1 MPLMTP
7 VELPERRLQI
17 TPQTR
22 LVLLGSCFATHI
34 GARLR
39 GAGLRTEVNPF
50 GVLYN
55 PESIALAV
63 DALLDGDVKENWF
76 FYGRDNLWHSW
87 LHSTEYSAPDKDAC
101 LKRVEER
108 FTAAREMLLQ
118 ADVVCF
124 TFGTNRVYEYEGRVV
139 GNCHKQPA
147 AQFKERQ
154 LGIAEIVTRW
164 RTLLKRL
171 HEANPKLQV
180 LFTVSPY
187 RYAKYGFVENQRA
200 KATLLLAVEQLVNE
214 ERLTVNGERLTVNGE
229 RLTVNEERLTVNGE
243 RLTGGGMP
251 NVSYFPAYEILLD
264 ELRDYRFYA
273 EDMLHPSE
281 QAVTYIWQRFT
292 SWAFTPE
299 AVKLTQEWERTER
312 DLAHRPLNPDSEA
325 HKAFLKK
332 VLERREHLKL
342 LFLDN

>member
-7 VELPERRLQI
+7 VALPERRVQI
-17 TPQTR
+17 APQSR

-63 DALLDGDVKENWF
+63 DALLDGEVREDWL
-76 FYGRDNLWHSW
+76 FYGRDEMWHSW
-87 LHSTEYSAPDKDAC
+87 LHATEFSALDKDTC
-101 LKRVEER
+101 LGRVEER

-124 TFGTNRVYEYEGRVV
+124 TFGTNRVYEHEGRVV

-147 AQFKERQ
+147 AEFKERA
-154 LGIAEIVTRW
+154 LSVGEIVERW
-164 RTLLKRL
+164 RKLLGRL
-171 HEANPKLQV
+171 HEANPQLQV
-180 LFTVSPY
+180 IFTVSPY
-187 RYAKYGFVENQRA
+187 RYAKYGMVENQRA
-200 KATLLLAVEQLVNE
+200 KATLLLAVEQLV
-214 ERLTVNGERLTVNGE
+214 
-229 RLTVNEERLTVNGE
+229 
-243 RLTGGGMP
+243 TGNP
-251 NVSYFPAYEILLD
+251 NAHYFPAYEIQLD

-281 QAVTYIWQRFT
+281 QAVTYIWQRFS

-299 AVKLTQEWERTER
+299 AVKFSQEWERTER

-332 VLERREHLKL
+332 ALERREKLKL
-342 LFLDN
+342 LLLDN

>member
-1 MPLMTP
+1 MMPLMTP
-7 VELPERRLQI
+7 VELPECRLQI

-87 LHSTEYSAPDKDAC
+87 LHSTEFSAPDKDAC

-124 TFGTNRVYEYEGRVV
+124 TFGTNRVYECEGRVV

-171 HEANPKLQV
+171 HAANPKLQV

-214 ERLTVNGERLTVNGE
+214 VWLTVYGE
-229 RLTVNEERLTVNGE
+229 RLTVNEERLMVNGE

-299 AVKLTQEWERTER
+299 AVKFAQEWERTER

-342 LFLDN
+342 LLLDN

>member
-1 MPLMTP
+1 MMPLMTP
-7 VELPERRLQI
+7 VALPERSVQI
-17 TPQTR
+17 APQSR

-63 DALLDGDVKENWF
+63 DALLDGEVREDWL
-76 FYGRDNLWHSW
+76 FYGRDEMWHSW
-87 LHSTEYSAPDKDAC
+87 LHATEFSALDKDTC
-101 LKRVEER
+101 LGRVEER

-124 TFGTNRVYEYEGRVV
+124 TFGTNRVYEHEDRIV

-147 AQFKERQ
+147 AEFKECA
-154 LGIAEIVTRW
+154 LSVGEIVERW
-164 RTLLKRL
+164 RKLLGRL
-171 HEANPKLQV
+171 HEANPQLQV
-180 LFTVSPY
+180 IFTVSPY
-187 RYAKYGFVENQRA
+187 RYAKYGMVENQRA
-200 KATLLLAVEQLVNE
+200 KATLLLAVEQLV
-214 ERLTVNGERLTVNGE
+214 
-229 RLTVNEERLTVNGE
+229 
-243 RLTGGGMP
+243 TGNP
-251 NVSYFPAYEILLD
+251 NAHYFPAYEIQLD

-299 AVKLTQEWERTER
+299 TVKFSQEWERTER
-312 DLAHRPLNPDSEA
+312 DLAHRPQNPDSEA
-325 HKAFLKK
+325 HKTFIEK
-332 VLERREHLKL
+332 VMARREQL
-342 LFLDN
+342 LEQIF

>member
-1 MPLMTP
+1 MMPLMTP

-63 DALLDGDVKENWF
+63 AALLDGDVKENWF

-87 LHSTEYSAPDKDAC
+87 LHSTEFSAPDKDTC

-108 FTAAREMLLQ
+108 FTAAREMLLR

-124 TFGTNRVYEYEGRVV
+124 TFGTNRVYEHEGRVV

-147 AQFKERQ
+147 AEFKERA
-154 LGIAEIVTRW
+154 LSVGEIVARW
-164 RTLLKRL
+164 HTLLKRL
-171 HEANPKLQV
+171 HEANSKLQV
-180 LFTVSPY
+180 IFTVSPY
-187 RYAKYGFVENQRA
+187 RYAKYGMVENQRA
-200 KATLLLAVEQLVNE
+200 KATLLLAVEQLV
-214 ERLTVNGERLTVNGE
+214 
-229 RLTVNEERLTVNGE
+229 
-243 RLTGGGMP
+243 TGNP
-251 NVSYFPAYEILLD
+251 NAHYFPAYEILLD

-281 QAVTYIWQRFT
+281 QAVTYIWQRFS

-299 AVKLTQEWERTER
+299 AVKFSQEWERTER

-332 VLERREHLKL
+332 ALERREKLKL
-342 LFLDN
+342 LLLDN

>member
-1 MPLMTP
+1 MTP
-7 VELPERRLQI
+7 VALPERRVQI
-17 TPQTR
+17 APQSR

-63 DALLDGDVKENWF
+63 DALLDGEVREDWL
-76 FYGRDNLWHSW
+76 FYGRDEMWHSW
-87 LHSTEYSAPDKDAC
+87 LHATEFSALDKDTC
-101 LKRVEER
+101 LGRVEER

-124 TFGTNRVYEYEGRVV
+124 TFGTNRVYEHEGRVV

-147 AQFKERQ
+147 AEFNERA
-154 LGIAEIVTRW
+154 LSVGEIVERW
-164 RTLLKRL
+164 HTLLKRL

-180 LFTVSPY
+180 IFTVSPY
-187 RYAKYGFVENQRA
+187 RYAKYGMVENQRA
-200 KATLLLAVEQLVNE
+200 KATLLLAVEQLVE
-214 ERLTVNGERLTVNGE
+214 GERLKVKG
-229 RLTVNEERLTVNGE
+229 GS
-243 RLTGGGMP
+243 LTGSDMP
-251 NVSYFPAYEILLD
+251 EVYYFPAYEILLD

-299 AVKLTQEWERTER
+299 AVKFSQEWERTER

-332 VLERREHLKL
+332 ALERREKLKL
-342 LFLDN
+342 LLLDN

>member
-1 MPLMTP
+1 MMPLMTP
-7 VELPERRLQI
+7 VELPERCLQI

-87 LHSTEYSAPDKDAC
+87 LHSTEFSAPDKDAC

-171 HEANPKLQV
+171 HEVNPKLQV

-214 ERLTVNGERLTVNGE
+214 EWLTVNC
-229 RLTVNEERLTVNGE
+229 E

-299 AVKLTQEWERTER
+299 AVKFTQEWERTER

-332 VLERREHLKL
+332 VLERREQLRL
-342 LFLDN
+342 LLLDN

>member
-1 MPLMTP
+1 MTP
-7 VELPERRLQI
+7 VALPERSVQI
-17 TPQTR
+17 APQSR

-63 DALLDGDVKENWF
+63 DALLDGEVREDWL
-76 FYGRDNLWHSW
+76 FYGRDEMWHSW
-87 LHSTEYSAPDKDAC
+87 LHATEFSALDKDTC
-101 LKRVEER
+101 LGRVEER

-124 TFGTNRVYEYEGRVV
+124 TFGTNRVYEHEGRVV

-147 AQFKERQ
+147 AEFKECA
-154 LGIAEIVTRW
+154 LSVGEIVERW
-164 RTLLKRL
+164 RKLLGRL
-171 HEANPKLQV
+171 HEANPQLQV
-180 LFTVSPY
+180 IFTVSPY
-187 RYAKYGFVENQRA
+187 RYAKYGMVENQRA
-200 KATLLLAVEQLVNE
+200 KATLLLAVELLV
-214 ERLTVNGERLTVNGE
+214 
-229 RLTVNEERLTVNGE
+229 
-243 RLTGGGMP
+243 TGNP
-251 NVSYFPAYEILLD
+251 NAHYFPAYEIQLD

-281 QAVTYIWQRFT
+281 QAGTYIWQRFS

-299 AVKLTQEWERTER
+299 AVKFSQEWERTER

-332 VLERREHLKL
+332 ALERREKLKL
-342 LFLDN
+342 LLLDN

>member
-1 MPLMTP
+1 MMPLMTP
-7 VELPERRLQI
+7 VALPERRVQI
-17 TPQTR
+17 APQSR

-63 DALLDGDVKENWF
+63 DALLDGEVREDWL
-76 FYGRDNLWHSW
+76 FYGRDEMWHSW
-87 LHSTEYSAPDKDAC
+87 LHATEFSALDKDTC
-101 LKRVEER
+101 LGRVEER

-124 TFGTNRVYEYEGRVV
+124 TFGTNRVYEHEGRVV

-147 AQFKERQ
+147 AEFKECA
-154 LGIAEIVTRW
+154 LSVGEFVERW
-164 RTLLKRL
+164 RKLLGRL
-171 HEANPKLQV
+171 HEANPQLQV
-180 LFTVSPY
+180 IFTVSPY
-187 RYAKYGFVENQRA
+187 RYAKYGMVENQRA
-200 KATLLLAVEQLVNE
+200 KATLLLAVEQLV
-214 ERLTVNGERLTVNGE
+214 
-229 RLTVNEERLTVNGE
+229 
-243 RLTGGGMP
+243 TGNP
-251 NVSYFPAYEILLD
+251 NAHYFPAYEIQLD

-281 QAVTYIWQRFT
+281 QAVTYIWQRFS

-299 AVKLTQEWERTER
+299 AVKFSQEWERTER

-332 VLERREHLKL
+332 ALERREKLKL
-342 LFLDN
+342 LLLDN